1 MTKHEIK
8 RRFVEHCPFPEGL
21 GGEEINGI
29 EVVMVDTYSAGLI
42 HAYLHSKTGLDQSQY
57 ELLLE
62 IWNDL
67 NKIIDDIPA
76 HGKHTSKRGMR

>member
-1 MTKHEIK
+1 
-8 RRFVEHCPFPEGL
+8 
-21 GGEEINGI
+21 
-29 EVVMVDTYSAGLI
+29 MVDTYSAGLI

-67 NKIIDDIPA
+67 SKIIDDIPA
-76 HGKHTSKRGMR
+76 HGKAYFQSRYEIVEEILRSSKENNEG